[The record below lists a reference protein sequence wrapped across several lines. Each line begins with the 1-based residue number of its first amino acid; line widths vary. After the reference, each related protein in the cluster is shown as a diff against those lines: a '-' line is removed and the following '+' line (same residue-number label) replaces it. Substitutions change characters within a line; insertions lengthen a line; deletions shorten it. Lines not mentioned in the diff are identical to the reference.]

1 MGGEILAFNFQM
13 LEVEFPLEKLDSAKT
28 FVIVNICPVQ
38 QAMRARKKTAHILE
52 KLGQSF

>member
-1 MGGEILAFNFQM
+1 MAFNFQT
-13 LEVEFPLEKLDSAKT
+13 LKVEFPLVKLDCVSQSP

-38 QAMRARKKTAHILE
+38 QAMHARRKTAHISE